1 MRTDSTVIATLT
13 SLVEM
18 ITSAIPV
25 VDYIDRATDMGGCAV
40 SQIGVLRELVLFV
53 ASSLREQPLA
63 SEVLDRGQSSKA
75 LDNVD
80 TTNHAVPSFFHDLRT
95 AATHELQAYLNDS
108 WSQHQGK
115 YYFTRRGGHQPQEVQ
130 LEPSVAAEIE
140 RTPVAAFNQAVQ
152 TFLDTVRAVDLFD
165 EAD

>member
-1 MRTDSTVIATLT
+1 
-13 SLVEM
+13 M

-25 VDYIDRATDMGGCAV
+25 VDYIDRATDVRVCAV
-40 SQIGVLRELVLFV
+40 SQIGALRGLVLLV
-53 ASSLREQPLA
+53 TSSLREQPLA
-63 SEVLDRGQSSKA
+63 SETFDLVQSSKA
-75 LDNVD
+75 FDND
-80 TTNHAVPSFFHDLRT
+80 ATSNPAVPSFFWDLRT

-115 YYFTRRGGHQPQEVQ
+115 YYFTRRGGQQPQEVQ

-140 RTPVAAFNQAVQ
+140 QTPAVAFDEAVQ

>member
-1 MRTDSTVIATLT
+1 
-13 SLVEM
+13 M

-53 ASSLREQPLA
+53 TSSLREQPLA
-63 SEVLDRGQSSKA
+63 SEVLDRGQPSKA
-75 LDNVD
+75 FDNVD
-80 TTNHAVPSFFHDLRT
+80 TTNHAVPSFFHDLHT

-130 LEPSVAAEIE
+130 LEASVAAEIE
-140 RTPVAAFNQAVQ
+140 RTPVAAFHQAVQ